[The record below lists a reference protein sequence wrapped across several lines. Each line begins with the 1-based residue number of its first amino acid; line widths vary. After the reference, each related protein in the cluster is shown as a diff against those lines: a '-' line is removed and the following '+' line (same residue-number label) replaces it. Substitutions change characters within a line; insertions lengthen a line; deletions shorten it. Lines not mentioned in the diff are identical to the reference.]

1 MQRTRRLLLPAATN
15 ASDGASRRNES
26 SLAVLTRLSAAKRGA
41 LPRAPLFFCLFGFFQ
56 SAVLAA
62 QELLGQCGELVVRQF
77 ALLVQLH
84 LRLGGLAAAALAFL
98 SYVPLVVRHPIPPH
112 KLRPMIVAD

>member
-1 MQRTRRLLLPAATN
+1 MLKRAIPWRLG
-15 ASDGASRRNES
+15 SVHRS
-26 SLAVLTRLSAAKRGA
+26 KRGA

-56 SAVLAA
+56 SAVLAS
-62 QELLGQCGELVVRQF
+62 QEFLGQRGELVVRQL

-98 SYVPLVVRHPIPPH
+98 CYVSLVVRHPFPPD
-112 KLRPMIVAD
+112 KLRPMIVADQEKDARLGADFRGDFK

>member
-1 MQRTRRLLLPAATN
+1 MRRTRRLRPPAATN
-15 ASDGASRRNES
+15 ALRWNELHLGGADSIHRS
-26 SLAVLTRLSAAKRGA
+26 KRGA

-62 QELLGQCGELVVRQF
+62 KEFLGKCGELVVRQF

-84 LRLGGLAAAALAFL
+84 LGLCGLAAAPLTFL
-98 SYVPLVVRHPIPPH
+98 SYVSFVVRHPVPPN